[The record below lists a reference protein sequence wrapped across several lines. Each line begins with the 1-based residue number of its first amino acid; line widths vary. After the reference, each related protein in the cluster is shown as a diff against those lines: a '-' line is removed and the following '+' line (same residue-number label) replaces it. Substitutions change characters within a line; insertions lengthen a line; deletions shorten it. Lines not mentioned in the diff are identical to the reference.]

1 MFGNVTQV
9 SVSVMPL
16 SDVNT
21 KSGDVLYSNDLSGG
35 RWLRYEI
42 TRSALFRYKTDSLGT
57 KGAVIVACGFTA
69 IDYPTASAT
78 ISGITS
84 HLAAYFVMYVYSSY
98 EPDTMKRRK
107 QTLHLTSTAI
117 IQVI

>member
-1 MFGNVTQV
+1 MGGDG
-9 SVSVMPL
+9 
-16 SDVNT
+16 SDMRLLGVYYFDT
-21 KSGDVLYSNDLSGG
+21 KPTA
-35 RWLRYEI
+35 W
-42 TRSALFRYKTDSLGT
+42 ALKA
-57 KGAVIVACGFTA
+57 AVIVTCGFTA